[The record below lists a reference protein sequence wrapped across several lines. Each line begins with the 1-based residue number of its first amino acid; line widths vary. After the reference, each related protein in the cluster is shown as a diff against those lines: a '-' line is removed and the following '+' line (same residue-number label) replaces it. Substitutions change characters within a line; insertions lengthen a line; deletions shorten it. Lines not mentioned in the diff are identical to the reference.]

1 MPSAIVLFK
10 YKLYKWKKIL
20 QISSYKVRSDQAHG
34 DFAPVFGL
42 YEEDSGR
49 NYTVLQNYMKL
60 KWFSKR
66 FLYLI
71 FFIFDAKT
79 WLFSSSRRRS
89 TSTWWSNAEAI
100 LDQESA
106 TWTHGST
113 KWVILSSLYHGII
126 CFYMQGPPNSY
137 LHVFPLF
144 AMFDDFKKMYC
155 PNEQLTVQWTL
166 SYECIWIQKLLILWL
181 RFSVSNFE
189 IYALQIKSQMAMT

>member
-1 MPSAIVLFK
+1 MTSRRCLVFTRTGK
-10 YKLYKWKKIL
+10 DE
-20 QISSYKVRSDQAHG
+20 SS
-34 DFAPVFGL
+34 L
-42 YEEDSGR
+42 DSGR
-49 NYTVLQNYMKL
+49 NCTVLQIYLKL

-71 FFIFDAKT
+71 LFIFAAKT
-79 WLFSSSRRRS
+79 WLFSTSRRRS

-113 KWVILSSLYHGII
+113 KWEILSSLKCHGII

-166 SYECIWIQKLLILWL
+166 SIWMHLLDPEIQIFSFKLWDLRSLI
-181 RFSVSNFE
+181 
-189 IYALQIKSQMAMT
+189 K